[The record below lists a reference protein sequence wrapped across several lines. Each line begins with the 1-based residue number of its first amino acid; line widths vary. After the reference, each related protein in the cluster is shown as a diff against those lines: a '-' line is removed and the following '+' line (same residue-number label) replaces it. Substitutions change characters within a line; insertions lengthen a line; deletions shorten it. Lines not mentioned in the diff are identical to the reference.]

1 MGDPI
6 KFLIVDDNALFR
18 QSTERILRALGYAV
32 VGEAA
37 DGQQAVDLIQKLRPD
52 LVLMDV
58 EMPTLDGI
66 EAAREIQRVY
76 PTPVIL
82 LTAHDSQ
89 ELLRDARSAGVAA
102 YLVKPLDSRELQRTA
117 TIALARFEDWKA
129 LKHAYEEL
137 SQRNEQLQKA
147 LGAIKTLKGL
157 LPICAWCG
165 RKIETEQ
172 GEWITIESYIESH
185 SDAQFT
191 HGICPDCL
199 RKMRANE

>member
-6 KFLIVDDNALFR
+6 TFLIVDDNALFR
-18 QSTERILRALGYAV
+18 QSTARILRALGYAV

-37 DGQQAVDLIQKLRPD
+37 DGHQAVDLVQKLHPD
-52 LVLMDV
+52 LVLMDI

-66 EAAREIQRVY
+66 EAAHEIQRVY

-89 ELLRDARSAGVAA
+89 ELLRDARAAGVAA

-117 TIALARFEDWKA
+117 IIALARFEDWKA

-172 GEWITIESYIESH
+172 GQWITIESYIESH